1 MPWAKACES
10 VVLRVPWCS
19 EFSRR
24 WVTRY
29 PKLWD
34 VAVMQDFAKCYKS
47 FFQFLEVDIE
57 RNWDS
62 FASTTNGS
70 RLGIGFLVY
79 KDDHGVLQQR
89 FCFQLQVLRLIVF
102 VHQIFCLVLQ
112 LPISIHFFSL
122 KFWGFEESVYLLTKH
137 WLRNKKMLSSGQD
150 LALVNCKVSKQS
162 WGIMDSYGVLDFI
175 TLIFLMS

>member
-1 MPWAKACES
+1 MPWTKACES

-102 VHQIFCLVLQ
+102 VHQIFVWFCNCPFL
-112 LPISIHFFSL
+112 SIFSAWSSEAL
-122 KFWGFEESVYLLTKH
+122 KNLF
-137 WLRNKKMLSSGQD
+137 
-150 LALVNCKVSKQS
+150 
-162 WGIMDSYGVLDFI
+162 
-175 TLIFLMS
+175 IFLPSIDCETKRCCHQGRTWPWWIAR